1 VAQPLFEVLRVH
13 TIAGFLIDPEADRK
27 GNRGGVG
34 WALIGREPGHSFQPP
49 FSAIDRDYPGWHPAT
64 SVTAATKDADKK

>member
-1 VAQPLFEVLRVH
+1 MRLAVRAATFAQTPPAQPLFEVLRMH

-34 WALIGREPGHSFQPP
+34 WR
-49 FSAIDRDYPGWHPAT
+49 
-64 SVTAATKDADKK
+64 